1 MRIEEMARA
10 TAGAAMDG
18 IRSFAQ
24 LERVLAAVCALSPL
38 MMIWFDTWTVRDSIS
53 HYYDMTDAAAFYV
66 PLTVAAMLFVV
77 NGVVKH
83 RHEYNRIL
91 GVALFGVIML
101 NHTAF
106 VWPHRVAAS
115 LFFGGN
121 VVVIA
126 LARTKPVVK
135 VAILGVAGIL
145 FLASL
150 GFDGWKLFWL
160 EWVSLGVIATNYVLD
175 SLHDVKY
182 QAPQAEG
189 AHKKDSVAELA

>member
-1 MRIEEMARA
+1 MQIEELARA

-18 IRSFAQ
+18 IKAFAQ

-38 MMIWFDTWTVRDSIS
+38 LMIWFDTWTVRESIS
-53 HYYDMTDAAAFYV
+53 AYYDMTDAAAFYV

-83 RHEYNRIL
+83 RHGYNWML

-106 VWPHRVAAS
+106 AWPHRVAAS

-126 LARTKPVVK
+126 LARTKPVFK
-135 VAILGVAGIL
+135 VAILGAAGIL

-150 GFDGWKLFWL
+150 GLDGWKLFWL

-175 SLHDVKY
+175 SLQDVEY

-189 AHKKDSVAELA
+189 ADKKASVAELA